1 MKDTIKITDEEI
13 AEFGKEVIFFQEVE
27 LTTQEEIEEAKL
39 LSQVV
44 DNEEYKALD

>member
-1 MKDTIKITDEEI
+1 MDKTITDEEI
-13 AEFGKEVIFFQEVE
+13 AEFGKDVVFSQEVV

-44 DNEEYKALD
+44 DNDEFKALD

>member
-1 MKDTIKITDEEI
+1 MDKTITDEEI
-13 AEFGKEVIFFQEVE
+13 AEFGKDVVSSQEVV

-44 DNEEYKALD
+44 DNDEYKALD

>member
-1 MKDTIKITDEEI
+1 MDKTITDEEI
-13 AEFGKEVIFFQEVE
+13 TEFGKDVVSSQEVV

-44 DNEEYKALD
+44 DNDEYKALD

>member
-1 MKDTIKITDEEI
+1 MNKTITDEEI
-13 AEFGKEVIFFQEVE
+13 AEFGKDVVISQEVV